1 MHMPPLTHILVDGQ
15 ERRVFEPEDYDVDNT
30 MHSYIEMK
38 ERVQERLKEA
48 KGLLSGAHQLRLLLY
63 IEARA
68 MREYGW
74 VI

>member
-1 MHMPPLTHILVDGQ
+1 MHLQPLNNREPIISDVFPEWDGIFD
-15 ERRVFEPEDYDVDNT
+15 RYV
-30 MHSYIEMK
+30 EMK
-38 ERVQERLKEA
+38 EEVEERLKEA